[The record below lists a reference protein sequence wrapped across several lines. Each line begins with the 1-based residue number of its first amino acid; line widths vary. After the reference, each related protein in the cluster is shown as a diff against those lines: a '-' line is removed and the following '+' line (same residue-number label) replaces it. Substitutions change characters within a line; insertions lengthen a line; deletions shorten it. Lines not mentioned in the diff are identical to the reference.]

1 MINPFWKWLRGN
13 VMNLKYTTEKVTVLR
28 DWRLA
33 CMNISLSTLVVI
45 WVLYSLF
52 TGKTY
57 IVTEVPTG
65 VASAWGLGSSITER
79 PSFCN
84 NLSPYAFNYSADW
97 YYKVPTCA
105 EYTGSELISKLP
117 TGNVIFFTTHISQTI
132 KHRYPKPPSGCL
144 SESYGLEDN
153 TVSQDTCEHST
164 TSNFLA
170 TGIEDSIFAFNH
182 YFDSSIDTGSKPIT
196 YIRKEGSDENIYT
209 FNEGQSIRLKMSEW
223 LDLAGID
230 LDKRLDDQGDKFT
243 EEIQG
248 FNGAGNDTNTYP
260 YVRTSGL
267 RLNIKVKYH
276 NYFLDK
282 DIHANIGNKDVY
294 AVINVVPRLGWFS
307 KGDEISYKQAPES
320 TSYDINNP
328 IDLVSGNPNGIYTN
342 MYRYGVLFDIQ
353 QSGLVGKIDYV
364 FILIQLTSGLVMLG
378 VASSIVSFVAKFLM
392 GDISNIYKSV
402 IQEEYDVAK
411 EAAKYAAQACV
422 ASKSFKEADQDGR
435 GDLDFEELKNLVRE
449 CFSKTYILDS
459 DNTSESSDGFTE
471 DDITAMTFYLM
482 RAADDKLKDRI
493 LEKREK
499 TIDELKKSKI
509 SLHEWQELCTGGVL
523 ERKSLR
529 KIMDFSAFIKEVREK
544 ISKKDKLKKLFLKN
558 K

>member
-1 MINPFWKWLRGN
+1 MMNPLWKWLRGN

-84 NLSPYAFNYSADW
+84 DLSPYAFNYSADW

-132 KHRYPKPPSGCL
+132 KHRYPKPPTGCL

-153 TVSQDTCEHST
+153 TVSQYTCEHST

-282 DIHANIGNKDVY
+282 DIHTNIGNKDVY

-320 TSYDINNP
+320 ISYDINNP

-449 CFSKTYILDS
+449 CFSKTYMLDS

-482 RAADDKLKDRI
+482 RAADDKLNDRI

-529 KIMDFSAFIKEVREK
+529 KIMDFSTFIKEVREK
-544 ISKKDKLKKLFLKN
+544 ISNKDKLKKLFLKN

>member
-1 MINPFWKWLRGN
+1 
-13 VMNLKYTTEKVTVLR
+13 MNLKYTTEKVTVLR

-132 KHRYPKPPSGCL
+132 KHRYPKPPTGCL

-230 LDKRLDDQGDKFT
+230 LDKRLDEQDDKFT
-243 EEIQG
+243 QEIQG

-276 NYFLDK
+276 NYHLDK
-282 DIHANIGNKDVY
+282 DIHTNIGNKDIY

-320 TSYDINNP
+320 VSYDINNP

-353 QSGLVGKIDYV
+353 QSGLVGEIDYV

-482 RAADDKLKDRI
+482 RAADDKLNDRI

-499 TIDELKKSKI
+499 TMDELKKSKI

>member
-1 MINPFWKWLRGN
+1 MNPFWKWLRGN

-132 KHRYPKPPSGCL
+132 KHRYPKPPTGCL

-153 TVSQDTCEHST
+153 TISSNACEHST

-282 DIHANIGNKDVY
+282 DIHTNIGNKDVY

-320 TSYDINNP
+320 ISYDINNP

-482 RAADDKLKDRI
+482 RAADDKLNDRI

-529 KIMDFSAFIKEVREK
+529 KIMDFSTFIKEVREK
-544 ISKKDKLKKLFLKN
+544 ISNKDKLKKLFLKN

>member
-1 MINPFWKWLRGN
+1 MMNPLWKWLRGN

-84 NLSPYAFNYSADW
+84 DLSQYAFNYSADW

-153 TVSQDTCEHST
+153 MISSNACEHST

-282 DIHANIGNKDVY
+282 DIHTNIGNKDVY

-449 CFSKTYILDS
+449 CFSKTYMLDS

-482 RAADDKLKDRI
+482 RAADDKLNDRI

-523 ERKSLR
+523 KRKSLR
-529 KIMDFSAFIKEVREK
+529 KIMDFSTFIKEVREK
-544 ISKKDKLKKLFLKN
+544 ISNKDKLKKLFLKN

>member
-1 MINPFWKWLRGN
+1 MMNPFWKWLRGN

-132 KHRYPKPPSGCL
+132 KHRYPKPPTGCL

-282 DIHANIGNKDVY
+282 DIHTNIGNKDVY

-449 CFSKTYILDS
+449 CFSKTYMLDS

-482 RAADDKLKDRI
+482 RAADDKLNDRI

-529 KIMDFSAFIKEVREK
+529 KIMDFSTFIKEVREK
-544 ISKKDKLKKLFLKN
+544 ISNKDKLKKLFLK

>member
-1 MINPFWKWLRGN
+1 
-13 VMNLKYTTEKVTVLR
+13 MNLKYTTEKVTVLR

-84 NLSPYAFNYSADW
+84 DLSPYAFNYSADW

-144 SESYGLEDN
+144 LESYGLEDN

-196 YIRKEGSDENIYT
+196 YIRKEGSDENVYT

-230 LDKRLDDQGDKFT
+230 LDKRLDEQDDKFT

-282 DIHANIGNKDVY
+282 DIHTNIGNKDVY

-320 TSYDINNP
+320 ISYDINNP

-378 VASSIVSFVAKFLM
+378 VASSVVSFVAKFLM

-449 CFSKTYILDS
+449 CFSKTYMLDS

-482 RAADDKLKDRI
+482 RAADDKLNDRI

-523 ERKSLR
+523 ERKSLQ
-529 KIMDFSAFIKEVREK
+529 KNMDFSTFIKEVREK
-544 ISKKDKLKKLFLKN
+544 ISNKDKLKKLFLKN

>member
-1 MINPFWKWLRGN
+1 MMNPLWKWLRGN

-84 NLSPYAFNYSADW
+84 DLSPYAFNYSADW

-132 KHRYPKPPSGCL
+132 KHRYPKPPTGCL

-153 TVSQDTCEHST
+153 TVSQYTCEHST

-282 DIHANIGNKDVY
+282 DIHTNIGNKDVY

-449 CFSKTYILDS
+449 CFSKTYMLDS

-482 RAADDKLKDRI
+482 RAADDKLNDRI

-499 TIDELKKSKI
+499 TIDDLKKSKI
-509 SLHEWQELCTGGVL
+509 TLHEWQELCTGGVL

-529 KIMDFSAFIKEVREK
+529 KIMDFSTFIKEVREK
-544 ISKKDKLKKLFLKN
+544 ISNKDKLKKLFLKN

>member
-1 MINPFWKWLRGN
+1 MNPFWKWIRGN

-132 KHRYPKPPSGCL
+132 KHRYPKPPTGCL

-153 TVSQDTCEHST
+153 TISSNACEHST

-282 DIHANIGNKDVY
+282 DIHTNIGNKDVY

-353 QSGLVGKIDYV
+353 QSGLVGEIDYV

-482 RAADDKLKDRI
+482 RAADDKLNDRI

-499 TIDELKKSKI
+499 TMDDLKKSKI
-509 SLHEWQELCTGGVL
+509 TLHEWQELCTGGVL

>member
-1 MINPFWKWLRGN
+1 MMNPFWKWLRGN

-84 NLSPYAFNYSADW
+84 DLSPYAFNYSADW

-132 KHRYPKPPSGCL
+132 KHRYPKPPTGCL

-153 TVSQDTCEHST
+153 TVSRDTCEHST

-248 FNGAGNDTNTYP
+248 FNGSGNDTNTYP

-282 DIHANIGNKDVY
+282 DIHTNIGNKDVY

-320 TSYDINNP
+320 VSYDINNP

-449 CFSKTYILDS
+449 CFSKTYMLDS

-482 RAADDKLKDRI
+482 RAADDKLNDRI

-529 KIMDFSAFIKEVREK
+529 KIMDFSTFIKEVREK
-544 ISKKDKLKKLFLKN
+544 ISNKDKLKKLFLKN

>member
-1 MINPFWKWLRGN
+1 MNPFWKWLRGN

-153 TVSQDTCEHST
+153 TISSNACEHST

-182 YFDSSIDTGSKPIT
+182 YFDSSIDTGSKPVT

-282 DIHANIGNKDVY
+282 DIHTNIGNKDVY

-320 TSYDINNP
+320 ISYDINNP

-449 CFSKTYILDS
+449 CFSKTYMLDS

-482 RAADDKLKDRI
+482 RAADDKLNDRI

-499 TIDELKKSKI
+499 TIDDLKKSKI
-509 SLHEWQELCTGGVL
+509 TLHEWQELCTGGVL

-529 KIMDFSAFIKEVREK
+529 KIMDFSTFIKEVREK
-544 ISKKDKLKKLFLKN
+544 ISNKDKLKKLFLKN

>member
-1 MINPFWKWLRGN
+1 MNPFWKWLRGN

-153 TVSQDTCEHST
+153 TISSNACEHST

-282 DIHANIGNKDVY
+282 DIHTNIGNKDIY

-320 TSYDINNP
+320 VSYDINNP

-449 CFSKTYILDS
+449 CFSKTYMLDS

-482 RAADDKLKDRI
+482 RAADDKLNDRI

-499 TIDELKKSKI
+499 TIDDLKKSKI
-509 SLHEWQELCTGGVL
+509 TLHEWQELCTGGVL

-529 KIMDFSAFIKEVREK
+529 KIMDFSTFIKEVREK
-544 ISKKDKLKKLFLKN
+544 ISNKDKLKKLFLKN

>member
-1 MINPFWKWLRGN
+1 MNPFWKWIRGN

-153 TVSQDTCEHST
+153 TISSNACEHST

-276 NYFLDK
+276 NYHLDK
-282 DIHANIGNKDVY
+282 DIHTNIGNKDVY

-353 QSGLVGKIDYV
+353 QSGLVGEIDYV

-482 RAADDKLKDRI
+482 RAADDKLNDRI

-499 TIDELKKSKI
+499 TMDDLKKSKI
-509 SLHEWQELCTGGVL
+509 TLHEWQELCTGGVL

>member
-1 MINPFWKWLRGN
+1 MMNPFWKWIRGN

-132 KHRYPKPPSGCL
+132 KHRYPKPPTGCL

-230 LDKRLDDQGDKFT
+230 LDKRLDEQDDKFT
-243 EEIQG
+243 QEIQG

-276 NYFLDK
+276 NYHLDK
-282 DIHANIGNKDVY
+282 DIHTNIGNKDIY

-320 TSYDINNP
+320 VSYDINNP

-353 QSGLVGKIDYV
+353 QSGLVGEIDYV

-482 RAADDKLKDRI
+482 RAADDKLNDRI

-499 TIDELKKSKI
+499 TMDELKKSKI

>member
-1 MINPFWKWLRGN
+1 MMNPLWKWLRGN

-84 NLSPYAFNYSADW
+84 DLSPYAFNYSADW

-132 KHRYPKPPSGCL
+132 KHRYPKPPTGCL

-153 TVSQDTCEHST
+153 TVSQYTCEHST

-282 DIHANIGNKDVY
+282 DIHTNIGNKDVY

-482 RAADDKLKDRI
+482 RAADDKLNDRI

-529 KIMDFSAFIKEVREK
+529 KIMDFSTFIKEVREK
-544 ISKKDKLKKLFLKN
+544 ISNKDKLKKLFLKN

>member
-1 MINPFWKWLRGN
+1 MNSFWKWLRSN

-33 CMNISLSTLVVI
+33 CMNISLSTLVIV

-57 IVTEVPTG
+57 VVTEVPTG
-65 VASAWGLGSSITER
+65 VASAWGLGSSVSEL
-79 PSFCN
+79 PQFCN

-97 YYKVPTCA
+97 YYKEPICTNY
-105 EYTGSELISKLP
+105 EGSELISKLP
-117 TGNVIFFTTHISQTI
+117 SGNVLFFTTHISQTI
-132 KHRYPKPPSGCL
+132 KHRYPKPLSGCL
-144 SESYGLEDN
+144 SESYNLEDN
-153 TVSQDTCEHST
+153 SESLGICEHT
-164 TSNFLA
+164 TTTNFLA
-170 TGIEDSIFAFNH
+170 TGIEDSIVAFNH
-182 YFDSSIDTGSKPIT
+182 YFDSEIDTGSKPIT

-209 FNEGQSIRLKMSEW
+209 FEEGESIRLKMSEW

-230 LDKRLDDQGDKFT
+230 LDSRLNEQGSKFT
-243 EEIQG
+243 EEIKG
-248 FNGAGNDTNTYP
+248 FNGAGNDTDTYP

-276 NYFLDK
+276 NYELDK
-282 DIHANIGNKDVY
+282 NIHTTIGNKDIY

-307 KGDEISYKQAPES
+307 KGNEISYKQVPES
-320 TSYDINNP
+320 NVYDINNP
-328 IDLVSGNPNGIYTN
+328 IILSSGKPNGIYTD

-378 VASSIVSFVAKFLM
+378 VASSVVSFVAKFLM
-392 GDISNIYKSV
+392 GDISTIYKSV

-422 ASKSFKEADQDGR
+422 ASKSFKEADNDGR
-435 GDLDFEELKNLVRE
+435 GDLDFEELRNLIRE
-449 CFSKTYILDS
+449 SFSKTYL
-459 DNTSESSDGFTE
+459 SESDSGSNSSSNGFTE
-471 DDITAMTFYLM
+471 DDVTAMTYYLM
-482 RAADDKLKDRI
+482 RAADDKLNDRI

-499 TIDELKKSKI
+499 TLDELKQSKI

-523 ERKSLR
+523 ERKTLR
-529 KIMDFSAFIKEVREK
+529 KIMNFNTFIQEVRKK
-544 ISKKDKLKKLFLKN
+544 ISNKDKLKKLFLKN

>member
-1 MINPFWKWLRGN
+1 MNPFWKWIRGN

-132 KHRYPKPPSGCL
+132 KHRYPKPPTGCL

-153 TVSQDTCEHST
+153 TISSNACEHST

-282 DIHANIGNKDVY
+282 DIHTNIGNKDVY

-320 TSYDINNP
+320 ISYDINNP

-449 CFSKTYILDS
+449 CFSKTYMLDS

-482 RAADDKLKDRI
+482 RAADDKLNDRI

-529 KIMDFSAFIKEVREK
+529 KIMDFSTFIKEVREK
-544 ISKKDKLKKLFLKN
+544 ISNKDKLKKLFLKN

>member
-1 MINPFWKWLRGN
+1 
-13 VMNLKYTTEKVTVLR
+13 
-28 DWRLA
+28 
-33 CMNISLSTLVVI
+33 
-45 WVLYSLF
+45 
-52 TGKTY
+52 
-57 IVTEVPTG
+57 
-65 VASAWGLGSSITER
+65 
-79 PSFCN
+79 
-84 NLSPYAFNYSADW
+84 
-97 YYKVPTCA
+97 
-105 EYTGSELISKLP
+105 
-117 TGNVIFFTTHISQTI
+117 
-132 KHRYPKPPSGCL
+132 
-144 SESYGLEDN
+144 
-153 TVSQDTCEHST
+153 
-164 TSNFLA
+164 
-170 TGIEDSIFAFNH
+170 
-182 YFDSSIDTGSKPIT
+182 
-196 YIRKEGSDENIYT
+196 
-209 FNEGQSIRLKMSEW
+209 
-223 LDLAGID
+223 
-230 LDKRLDDQGDKFT
+230 
-243 EEIQG
+243 
-248 FNGAGNDTNTYP
+248 
-260 YVRTSGL
+260 
-267 RLNIKVKYH
+267 LNIKVKYH
-276 NYFLDK
+276 NYHLDK
-282 DIHANIGNKDVY
+282 DIHTNIGNKDVY

-353 QSGLVGKIDYV
+353 QSGLVGEIDYV

-482 RAADDKLKDRI
+482 RAADDKLNDRI

-499 TIDELKKSKI
+499 TMDDLKKSKI
-509 SLHEWQELCTGGVL
+509 TLHEWQELCTGGVL

>member
-1 MINPFWKWLRGN
+1 MMNPFWKWLRGN

-84 NLSPYAFNYSADW
+84 DLSPYAFNYSADW

-144 SESYGLEDN
+144 LESYGLEDN

-196 YIRKEGSDENIYT
+196 YIRKEGSDENVYT

-230 LDKRLDDQGDKFT
+230 LDKRLDEQDDKFT

-282 DIHANIGNKDVY
+282 DIHTNIGNKDVY

-320 TSYDINNP
+320 ISYDINNP

-378 VASSIVSFVAKFLM
+378 VASSVVSFVAKFLM

-449 CFSKTYILDS
+449 CFSKTYMLDS

-482 RAADDKLKDRI
+482 RAADDKLNDRI

-529 KIMDFSAFIKEVREK
+529 KIMDFSTFIKEVREK
-544 ISKKDKLKKLFLKN
+544 ISNKDKLKKLFLKN

>member
-1 MINPFWKWLRGN
+1 MNSFWKWIRGN

-97 YYKVPTCA
+97 YYKVPVCA

-132 KHRYPKPPSGCL
+132 KHRYPKPPTGCL

-153 TVSQDTCEHST
+153 TISSNACEHST

-282 DIHANIGNKDVY
+282 DIHTNIGNKDVY

-459 DNTSESSDGFTE
+459 DNTSESSGEFTE

-482 RAADDKLKDRI
+482 RAADDKLNDRI

-523 ERKSLR
+523 KRKSLR

>member
-1 MINPFWKWLRGN
+1 MNPFWKWIRGN

-132 KHRYPKPPSGCL
+132 KHRYPKPPTGCL

-153 TVSQDTCEHST
+153 TISSNACEHST

-282 DIHANIGNKDVY
+282 DIHTNIGNKDVY

-482 RAADDKLKDRI
+482 RAADDKLNDRI

-499 TIDELKKSKI
+499 TMDDLKKSKI
-509 SLHEWQELCTGGVL
+509 TLHEWQELCTGGVL

-529 KIMDFSAFIKEVREK
+529 KIMDFSTFIKEVREK
-544 ISKKDKLKKLFLKN
+544 ISNKDKLKKLFLKN

>member
-1 MINPFWKWLRGN
+1 
-13 VMNLKYTTEKVTVLR
+13 MNLKYTTEKVTVLR

-79 PSFCN
+79 PPFCN

-132 KHRYPKPPSGCL
+132 KHRYPKPLTGCL
-144 SESYGLEDN
+144 TESYGLEDN

-482 RAADDKLKDRI
+482 RAADDKLNDRI

-499 TIDELKKSKI
+499 TMEELKKSKI

>member
-1 MINPFWKWLRGN
+1 
-13 VMNLKYTTEKVTVLR
+13 MNLKYTTEKVTVLR

-84 NLSPYAFNYSADW
+84 DLSPYAFNYSADW

-144 SESYGLEDN
+144 LESYGLEDN

-196 YIRKEGSDENIYT
+196 YIRKEGSDENVYT

-230 LDKRLDDQGDKFT
+230 LDKRLDEQDDKFT

-282 DIHANIGNKDVY
+282 DIHTNIGNKDVY

-320 TSYDINNP
+320 ISYDINNP

-378 VASSIVSFVAKFLM
+378 VASSVVSFVAKFLM

-449 CFSKTYILDS
+449 CFSKTYMLDS

-482 RAADDKLKDRI
+482 RAADDKLNDRI

-529 KIMDFSAFIKEVREK
+529 KIMDFSTFIKEVREK
-544 ISKKDKLKKLFLKN
+544 ISNKDKLKKLFLKN

>member
-1 MINPFWKWLRGN
+1 
-13 VMNLKYTTEKVTVLR
+13 MNLKYTTEKVTVLR

-79 PSFCN
+79 PPFCN

-132 KHRYPKPPSGCL
+132 KHRYPKPLTGCL
-144 SESYGLEDN
+144 TESYGLEDN

-328 IDLVSGNPNGIYTN
+328 IDLVSGNQNGIYTN

-482 RAADDKLKDRI
+482 RAADDKLNDRI

-499 TIDELKKSKI
+499 TMEELKKSKI

>member
-79 PSFCN
+79 PPFCN

-132 KHRYPKPPSGCL
+132 KHRYPKPLTGCL
-144 SESYGLEDN
+144 TESYGLEDN

-482 RAADDKLKDRI
+482 RAADDKLNDRI

-499 TIDELKKSKI
+499 TMEELKKSKI

>member
-1 MINPFWKWLRGN
+1 MMNPLWKWLRGN

-84 NLSPYAFNYSADW
+84 DLSPYAFNYSADW

-132 KHRYPKPPSGCL
+132 KHRYPKPPTGCL

-153 TVSQDTCEHST
+153 TISSNACEHST

-282 DIHANIGNKDVY
+282 DIHTNIGNKDVY

-449 CFSKTYILDS
+449 CFSKTYMLDS

-482 RAADDKLKDRI
+482 RAADDKLNDRI

-529 KIMDFSAFIKEVREK
+529 KIMDFSTFIKEVREK
-544 ISKKDKLKKLFLKN
+544 ISNKDKLKKLFLKN

>member
-1 MINPFWKWLRGN
+1 MNSFWKWIRGN

-84 NLSPYAFNYSADW
+84 DLSPYAFNYSADW

-144 SESYGLEDN
+144 LESYGLEDN

-196 YIRKEGSDENIYT
+196 YIRKEGSDENVYT

-230 LDKRLDDQGDKFT
+230 LDKRLDEQDDKFT

-282 DIHANIGNKDVY
+282 DIHTNIGNKDVY

-320 TSYDINNP
+320 ISYDINNP

-378 VASSIVSFVAKFLM
+378 VASSVVSFVAKFLM

-449 CFSKTYILDS
+449 CFSKTYMLDS

-482 RAADDKLKDRI
+482 RAADDKLNDRI

-529 KIMDFSAFIKEVREK
+529 KIMDFSTFIKEVREK
-544 ISKKDKLKKLFLKN
+544 ISNKDKLKKLFLKN

>member
-1 MINPFWKWLRGN
+1 MNPFWKWLRGN

-84 NLSPYAFNYSADW
+84 DLSPYAFNYSADW

-132 KHRYPKPPSGCL
+132 KHRYPKPPTGCL

-153 TVSQDTCEHST
+153 TVSQYTCEHST

-209 FNEGQSIRLKMSEW
+209 FIEGQSIRLKMSEW

-282 DIHANIGNKDVY
+282 DIHTNIGNKDVY

-449 CFSKTYILDS
+449 CFSKTYMLDS

-482 RAADDKLKDRI
+482 RAADDKLNDRI

-529 KIMDFSAFIKEVREK
+529 KIMDFSTFIKEVREK
-544 ISKKDKLKKLFLKN
+544 ISNKDKLKKLFLKN

>member
-1 MINPFWKWLRGN
+1 
-13 VMNLKYTTEKVTVLR
+13 MNLKYTTEKVTVLR

-97 YYKVPTCA
+97 YYKIPTCA

-196 YIRKEGSDENIYT
+196 YIRKEGSDENVYT

-230 LDKRLDDQGDKFT
+230 LDKRLDEQGDKFT

-276 NYFLDK
+276 NYHLDK
-282 DIHANIGNKDVY
+282 DIHTNIGNKDIY

-320 TSYDINNP
+320 VSYDINNP

-353 QSGLVGKIDYV
+353 QSGLVGEIDYV

-378 VASSIVSFVAKFLM
+378 VASSVVSFVAKFLM

-422 ASKSFKEADQDGR
+422 ASRSFKEADQDGR

-449 CFSKTYILDS
+449 CFSKTYMLDS

-523 ERKSLR
+523 ERKELR
-529 KIMDFSAFIKEVREK
+529 KIMDFSTFIKEVREK
-544 ISKKDKLKKLFLKN
+544 ISNKDKLKKLFLKN

>member
-1 MINPFWKWLRGN
+1 MMNPFWKWLRGN

-132 KHRYPKPPSGCL
+132 KHRYPKPPTGCL

-153 TVSQDTCEHST
+153 TISQDTCEHST

-282 DIHANIGNKDVY
+282 DIHTNIGNKDVY

-449 CFSKTYILDS
+449 CFSKTYMLDS

-482 RAADDKLKDRI
+482 RAADDKLNDRI

-529 KIMDFSAFIKEVREK
+529 KIMDFSTFIKEVREK
-544 ISKKDKLKKLFLKN
+544 ISNKDKLKKLFLKN

>member
-1 MINPFWKWLRGN
+1 MMNPFWKWLRGN

-132 KHRYPKPPSGCL
+132 KHRYPKPPTGCL

-282 DIHANIGNKDVY
+282 DIHTNIGNKDVY

-320 TSYDINNP
+320 VSYDINNP

-449 CFSKTYILDS
+449 CFSKTYMLDS

-482 RAADDKLKDRI
+482 RAADDKLNDRI

-499 TIDELKKSKI
+499 TIDDLKKSKI
-509 SLHEWQELCTGGVL
+509 TLHEWQELCTGGVL

-529 KIMDFSAFIKEVREK
+529 KIMDFSTFIKEVREK
-544 ISKKDKLKKLFLKN
+544 ISNKDKLKKLFLKN

>member
-1 MINPFWKWLRGN
+1 MNSFWKWIRGN

-97 YYKVPTCA
+97 YYKVPICA

-132 KHRYPKPPSGCL
+132 KHRYPKPPTGCL

-153 TVSQDTCEHST
+153 TISSNACEHST

-223 LDLAGID
+223 LDLAGIN

-243 EEIQG
+243 KEIQG
-248 FNGAGNDTNTYP
+248 FNGAGNDTDTYP

-328 IDLVSGNPNGIYTN
+328 IDLVSGNSNGIYTN

-482 RAADDKLKDRI
+482 RAADDKLNDRI

-529 KIMDFSAFIKEVREK
+529 KIMDFSTFIKEVREK
-544 ISKKDKLKKLFLKN
+544 ISNKDKLKKLFLKN